1 MVGIGSVSYG
11 LGELIGTGGHT
22 VMLDPV
28 EQQWAYELQDIVLA
42 HIELSDYLKHG

>member
-1 MVGIGSVSYG
+1 MLGIVLTGSVSYG

-28 EQQWAYELQDIVLA
+28 EQQWAYEPREITLLI
-42 HIELSDYLKHG
+42 